1 MKVLKVK
8 MSGQRIKYEVMKVSF
23 KDNDLM
29 KAKRWKWD
37 KNGSLYY
44 TGNRLDILRD
54 YETFDCIDAGVALH
68 PIGEI
73 YYEMGNSHGV
83 ITMDNVLSAINHK
96 ILVAYRR
103 AREGEGMTLLNAN
116 VYYDDNAV
124 YEYTI
129 EVGDDEL
136 FDGSL
141 LEIISIQCPITE
153 EEHIVELR
161 YNGKKMKGGVE
172 GLPFRGEPVSNTS
185 MLTVPQEYADALHL
199 GENKKLDN
207 ILRFE
212 DFMNEN
218 TNDGKK
224 HINKVKSVKDFMQIS
239 EDYIHSFINEHEPD
253 HEPDEEE

>member
-1 MKVLKVK
+1 MSVLKVK
-8 MSGQRIKYEVMKVSF
+8 ISGQRIKYEIMKVSF
-23 KDNDLM
+23 NDNDLM

-37 KNGSLYY
+37 NKGSLYC

-54 YETFDCIDAGVALH
+54 YETFDCIDAGVALR

-83 ITMDNVLSAINHK
+83 ITMDNVLYAINYK

-103 AREGEGMTLLNAN
+103 AKEEEGLTVLNAD
-116 VYYDDNAV
+116 VYDNNI

-129 EVGDDEL
+129 EVGDGEL
-136 FDGSL
+136 FDASL
-141 LEIISIQCPITE
+141 LEMVSIICPITE
-153 EEHIVELR
+153 EQHIVELR
-161 YNGKKMKGGVE
+161 YNGKKMKGGIE
-172 GLPFRGEPVSNTS
+172 ELPFRGEPVSNTS

-253 HEPDEEE
+253 HEPEEE

>member
-23 KDNDLM
+23 KDSDLM

-37 KNGSLYY
+37 SKGSLYC
-44 TGNRLDILRD
+44 TENRLDILRD

-68 PIGEI
+68 PIGDI

-83 ITMDNVLSAINHK
+83 ITMDNVLNAINHK

-103 AREGEGMTLLNAN
+103 AKEEEGMTLLNAD
-116 VYYDDNAV
+116 VHDNNI

-129 EVGDDEL
+129 EVGDGEL
-136 FDGSL
+136 FDASL
-141 LEIISIQCPITE
+141 LEMVSIICPITE
-153 EEHIVELR
+153 EQHIVELR
-161 YNGKKMKGGVE
+161 YNGKKMKGGIE

-185 MLTVPQEYADALHL
+185 MLTVPQDYADALGL

-253 HEPDEEE
+253 HEPEEE

>member
-23 KDNDLM
+23 KDSDLM

-37 KNGSLYY
+37 NKGSLYC

-54 YETFDCIDAGVALH
+54 YETFDCIDAGVALR

-83 ITMDNVLSAINHK
+83 ITMDNVLYAINYK

-103 AREGEGMTLLNAN
+103 AKEEEGLTVLNAD
-116 VYYDDNAV
+116 VYDNNI

-129 EVGDDEL
+129 EVGDGEL
-136 FDGSL
+136 FDASL
-141 LEIISIQCPITE
+141 LEMVSIICPITE
-153 EEHIVELR
+153 EQHIVELR
-161 YNGKKMKGGVE
+161 YNGKKMKGGIE
-172 GLPFRGEPVSNTS
+172 ELPFRGEPVSNTS
-185 MLTVPQEYADALHL
+185 MLTVPQDYADALGL
-199 GENKKLDN
+199 
-207 ILRFE
+207 
-212 DFMNEN
+212 NEN
-218 TNDGKK
+218 RRLKKILKFDDFINEENWKDGKSLK
-224 HINKVKSVKDFMQIS
+224 

>member
-253 HEPDEEE
+253 HEPEEE

>member
-23 KDNDLM
+23 KDSDLM

-37 KNGSLYY
+37 NKGSLYC

-68 PIGEI
+68 PIGDI

-83 ITMDNVLSAINHK
+83 ITMDNVLDAINHK

-103 AREGEGMTLLNAN
+103 AKEEESLTVLNAD
-116 VYYDDNAV
+116 VYDNNI

-129 EVGDDEL
+129 EVGDGEL
-136 FDGSL
+136 FDASL
-141 LEIISIQCPITE
+141 LEMVSIICPITE
-153 EEHIVELR
+153 EQHVVELR

-185 MLTVPQEYADALHL
+185 MLTVPQEYADALGL
-199 GENKKLDN
+199 
-207 ILRFE
+207 
-212 DFMNEN
+212 NEN
-218 TNDGKK
+218 RRLKKILKFDDFINEENWKDGKSLK
-224 HINKVKSVKDFMQIS
+224 

>member
-1 MKVLKVK
+1 MSNVLKVK
-8 MSGQRIKYEVMKVSF
+8 ISGQRIKYEIMKVSF
-23 KDNDLM
+23 NDNDLM

-37 KNGSLYY
+37 NKGSLYC

-54 YETFDCIDAGVALH
+54 YETFDCIDAGVALR

-83 ITMDNVLSAINHK
+83 ITMDNVLYAINYK

-103 AREGEGMTLLNAN
+103 AKEEEGLTVLNAD
-116 VYYDDNAV
+116 VYDNNI

-129 EVGDDEL
+129 EVGDGEL
-136 FDGSL
+136 FDASL
-141 LEIISIQCPITE
+141 LEMVSIICPITE
-153 EEHIVELR
+153 EQHIVELR
-161 YNGKKMKGGVE
+161 YNGKKMKGGAE
-172 GLPFRGEPVSNTS
+172 GIPKGEPVSNTS

-253 HEPDEEE
+253 HDPEEE